1 MSNTILVIGASGSG
15 KSTSL
20 ESLPPKET
28 FIIKV
33 VDKDLP
39 FKGGRKNYLTLDKE
53 GKGNLYA
60 TSNHEAI
67 VKTLNFISTKRP
79 DIKYVIIDD
88 FNYLMQLEYFN
99 RATEN
104 GYAKF
109 TEIAVHAASV
119 VNTAKALREDLN
131 VAILAHSEVE
141 EKTGDLKM
149 KTVGKLIDEKLTIE
163 GLCTCVFFTEVEST
177 PEENKY
183 WFQTQ
188 ARGSKGKTPKG
199 MFENLRISNDLKLVF
214 DKIEKYYND

>member
-20 ESLPPKET
+20 ETLPPEET

-39 FKGGRKNYLTLDKE
+39 FKGGRKQYTPIDKE
-53 GKGNLYA
+53 GKGNLLA
-60 TSNHEAI
+60 TSNHDAI
-67 VKTLNFISTKRP
+67 VKMLNYINANRT

-104 GYAKF
+104 GFAKF

-119 VNTAKALREDLN
+119 VNTAKALRKDLN
-131 VAILAHSEVE
+131 VAILAHSERE
-141 EKTGDLKM
+141 EGSGDLKM

-199 MFENLRISNDLKLVF
+199 MFEDLKIPNDLKLVF
-214 DKIEKYYND
+214 DTIEKYYND